1 MAEELTTLAVRIKFM
16 GDLRAIVGK
25 QETTANV
32 PQGST
37 VKDLLASLS
46 DSYGERFRS
55 RVLNPMGNLEHYVL
69 VFLNGTNIREMSGLE
84 TILREG
90 ELELMMLPM
99 FEGG

>member
-1 MAEELTTLAVRIKFM
+1 M